1 MLKIG
6 NEEDI
11 RKLLFNRVN
20 LQRSGNKLNSVDA
33 GLVNR
38 RNVAR
43 GASIG
48 EIFSEGKL
56 KQELIARI
64 KDVIGIG
71 AEVEFISEGDE
82 KFVALYKLLKV
93 VQE

>member
-1 MLKIG
+1 MLVQMSRIG
-6 NEEDI
+6 
-11 RKLLFNRVN
+11 
-20 LQRSGNKLNSVDA
+20 LQRPGNKLNSVDA

-64 KDVIGIG
+64 RDVMGVG

-82 KFVALYKLLKV
+82 KFVTLYKFLKV